1 MPIEPKPE
9 RRKAIRHE
17 QYAALDWMLE
27 QRDAI
32 AAHIEEGFA
41 QAKRGEL
48 IDGNDVIAMLRR
60 RRSLKGR

>member
-1 MPIEPKPE
+1 MPIDPKAE
-9 RRKAIRHE
+9 RQKVTRHE
-17 QYAALDWMLE
+17 QHAALDWMIE
-27 QRDAI
+27 HRDAI

-41 QAKRGEL
+41 QAERGEL